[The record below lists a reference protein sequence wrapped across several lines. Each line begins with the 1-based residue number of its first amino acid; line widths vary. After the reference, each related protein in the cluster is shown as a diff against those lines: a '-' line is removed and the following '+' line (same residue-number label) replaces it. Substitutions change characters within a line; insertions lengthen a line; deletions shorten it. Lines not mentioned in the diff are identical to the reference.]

1 MDCRINVST
10 TSAGIN
16 AYYANKPMLGEIV
29 RAKMLGDKRK
39 AAYELTL
46 FDDFGST
53 LTIVS
58 GLTSGYWGEGP
69 SGTLEVLEDAG
80 FQVGRSFIEE
90 HISFDIYKETRV

>member
-10 TSAGIN
+10 TSAGIS

-29 RAKMLGDKRK
+29 RAKMLGNKGK
-39 AAYELTL
+39 VAYELTL
-46 FDDFGST
+46 FDEYGNT

-90 HISFDIYKETRV
+90 HISFDIYKDTRV